1 MSRFLLPQEDRYI
14 LTYWSIRGRGARIR
28 PLMAIGGPDFLNNN
42 YFKFLDFLFDFLKNF
57 IAHPLPLPG
66 PEKTEPVPFDDGP
79 LGIKKNATPWV
90 SLPKL
95 TALGGRTFG

>member
-28 PLMAIGGPDFLNNN
+28 PLMAIGGL
-42 YFKFLDFLFDFLKNF
+42 DFLKNF

-66 PEKTEPVPFDDGP
+66 PEKTEPVSFDDGP
-79 LGIKKNATPWV
+79 LGIKKNGTPWV